1 LGVSISSSRRAR
13 TSARAAATT
22 TANFAD
28 VNPRTA
34 AGLSPDRHTLWLIV
48 VDGRN
53 TERSEGMTL
62 AELADFGIFLGC
74 DVLLNLDGGGSS
86 TLVVED
92 PASHEWRVVN
102 QPVGLGPLDTL
113 RQVGNNFGVR
123 IKSELAQESRP

>member
-1 LGVSISSSRRAR
+1 
-13 TSARAAATT
+13 
-22 TANFAD
+22 
-28 VNPRTA
+28 
-34 AGLSPDRHTLWLIV
+34 
-48 VDGRN
+48 
-53 TERSEGMTL
+53 MTL